1 MAQVT
6 QRLFR
11 MTKRA
16 VPSLL
21 AAAVAV
27 TLAATS
33 ALAAGDD
40 WWPFEVEVGKPGSG
54 NKVAYEPL
62 EKASKKW
69 HICTLYP
76 HLKDSWWLAI
86 NYGQVS
92 EAERQG
98 IKLTVFEA
106 GGYTNLNKQ
115 LSQLDD
121 CVALGA
127 DAILVSV
134 ISEAGITKKIEEYS
148 KKGLVL
154 IGASNPVHEAPV
166 TAKIFTDQEL
176 MGYTGGQLAVEHFK
190 GKASRVVQFP
200 GPQGSG
206 WAEDSAKGFRR
217 AAEAAGLEILE
228 DKYGDTGKNVQLK
241 LVEDA
246 LQTYDD
252 IDLLF
257 GVAVMAEVAVGA
269 IEEAGLSDK
278 TKVISWY
285 SNQGMIDGVK
295 KGDIMATVTQS
306 PVTHG
311 RIAIDLAVRALEKK
325 LEHAEVHPIPFPI
338 TVDNIDKIDLT
349 KSFAPASFSP
359 TFKVD

>member
-1 MAQVT
+1 MVSMQRSRGRLIRAAFSIVLAGALGAMFTASPAPAQ
-6 QRLFR
+6 
-11 MTKRA
+11 
-16 VPSLL
+16 
-21 AAAVAV
+21 
-27 TLAATS
+27 
-33 ALAAGDD
+33 DD
-40 WWPFEVEVGKPGSG
+40 AWWPFEVEVGKPGSE

-69 HICTLYP
+69 HLCTLYP

-92 EAERQG
+92 EAQRQG
-98 IKLTVFEA
+98 VKLTVLEA

-115 LSQLDD
+115 LSQFDD

-134 ISEAGITKKIEEYS
+134 ISEAGIANKIEEHAE
-148 KKGLVL
+148 KGLVL

-176 MGYTGGQLAVEHFK
+176 MGFTGGQLAVEHFK
-190 GKASRVVQFP
+190 GKATRVVQFP

-295 KGDIMATVTQS
+295 NGDIMATVTQS

-311 RIAIDLAVRALEKK
+311 RIAIDLAVRALEQK
-325 LEHAEVHPIPFPI
+325 LEHNEVHPIPFPI
-338 TVDNIDKIDLT
+338 TVDNIESIDLT
-349 KSFAPASFSP
+349 KSFAPADFSP